1 MRLRINRDIK
11 LIAVRVWT
19 TICHSEQVWLVVMST
34 VYIFIV
40 KVATVYTPALRCAP
54 GLIHKSRDDAM
65 KLRAFVSPDMSIAV
79 VLIIIRYQFPKIL
92 TRFRMRVVVEF

>member
-1 MRLRINRDIK
+1 MAGRDVDCLYFHRQICDRIYSRSSLR
-11 LIAVRVWT
+11 
-19 TICHSEQVWLVVMST
+19 S
-34 VYIFIV
+34 
-40 KVATVYTPALRCAP
+40 

-65 KLRAFVSPDMSIAV
+65 KLVAFVSPDMSIAV